1 MKYVFFFTLPC
12 DSDGHFNAKTPYMT
26 LTNPIFGWIYDI
38 RVYRYV
44 DNISQELIGKLMII
58 DWLGGEQS
66 RPEKCSWAKE
76 M

>member
-26 LTNPIFGWIYDI
+26 LTNPIFG
-38 RVYRYV
+38 YV

>member
-1 MKYVFFFTLPC
+1 MPKR
-12 DSDGHFNAKTPYMT
+12 H
-26 LTNPIFGWIYDI
+26 IIYDFNQSYFRLDI
-38 RVYRYV
+38 REYRYV

>member
-1 MKYVFFFTLPC
+1 MYFSLLFPVIPMVTLC
-12 DSDGHFNAKTPYMT
+12 QNAIYDFNQSYFR
-26 LTNPIFGWIYDI
+26 LDI